1 MDAKRWRKTLAY
13 LIFLSIMGIALTAC
27 TSMNA
32 TSGGSSADGGAKTAS
47 PTVYRDF
54 SDILLPNEM
63 KIDPKRTYIVEGPGM
78 TTGIL
83 TIKGWVD
90 RNSLM
95 TFFKSAMQRDQWQEL
110 ASFKSP
116 TPKTSSILV
125 FQKAGRIAVSNAVY
139 SISACLTVRR
149 RLFDTILQRQ
159 PPPAIRPSAALRR
172 RAGGLRT
179 KDGHGAFSSR

>member
-54 SDILLPNEM
+54 SDILLPNDM

-125 FQKAGRIAVSNAVY
+125 FQKAGRIAVISIDEGWIYTYAEIAVAP
-139 SISACLTVRR
+139 SVSGGGSGM
-149 RLFDTILQRQ
+149 LQDNELQ
-159 PPPAIRPSAALRR
+159 
-172 RAGGLRT
+172 
-179 KDGHGAFSSR
+179 

>member
-1 MDAKRWRKTLAY
+1 MDAKRWPNNLAY
-13 LIFLSIMGIALTAC
+13 LFCLSLLGIALTAC

-32 TSGGSSADGGAKTAS
+32 TSGGSAADSGAKTAS
-47 PTVYRDF
+47 PTLYRDF

-63 KIDPKRTYIVEGPGM
+63 KIDPKRTYIVEGSGM

-95 TFFKSAMQRDQWQEL
+95 TFFKSAMQRDQWQEV

-116 TPKTSSILV
+116 TPETSSILV
-125 FQKAGRIAVSNAVY
+125 FQKVGRTAVISIDEGWIYTYAEIAVA
-139 SISACLTVRR
+139 
-149 RLFDTILQRQ
+149 
-159 PPPAIRPSAALRR
+159 PSAKGIG
-172 RAGGLRT
+172 GGLLQ
-179 KDGHGAFSSR
+179 DGEGQ